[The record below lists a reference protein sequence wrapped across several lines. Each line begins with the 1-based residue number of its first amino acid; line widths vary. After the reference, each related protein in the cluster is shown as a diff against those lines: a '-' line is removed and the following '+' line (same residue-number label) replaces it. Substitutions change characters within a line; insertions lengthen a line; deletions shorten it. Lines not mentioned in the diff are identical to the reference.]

1 MNFNDMRLRITIR
14 TFKSYVFA
22 QTISMINSE
31 LSRIVNTYTRKKSLK
46 YYINIINKRIDGN
59 DGLIALFLPW

>member
-1 MNFNDMRLRITIR
+1 MRLRITIR

-22 QTISMINSE
+22 QTISMINSD